1 MQEAG
6 NYRFSPMLGKFTTT
20 NGNTVFTAYAV
31 IDPSTNH
38 PVTGAFYSIILSPD
52 GKKAA
57 IDLYG
62 GLDGDTDQRDIFVA
76 DSRGVG
82 HPVETTNDAYEDIMP
97 QFSPDGK
104 KVVFASLRPI
114 PGYTTDE
121 WQWQIAIM
129 NADGSGMEQVL
140 PIPPGIVY
148 RMAPTF
154 SPNGKQIAT
163 QAIGDLNAGTP
174 FQAILLTNN
183 RRHKSRD
190 PDQSPFLGYL
200 RLLRRSTTIIF
211 RGWPQDRI

>member
-6 NYRFSPMLGKFTTT
+6 NSLFSPMLGKFTTT
-20 NGNTVFTAYAV
+20 NGNTVFTVSAV

-62 GLDGDTDQRDIFVA
+62 GLDGDTDQMDIFVA
-76 DSRGVG
+76 DSSGVG
-82 HPVETTNDAYEDIMP
+82 NPVEITNDAYEDIMP

-104 KVVFASLRPI
+104 KVVFASWRPI
-114 PGYTTDE
+114 PGTRDE
-121 WQWQIAIM
+121 RQWQIAIM
-129 NADGSGMEQVL
+129 NADGSGREQIL

-148 RMAPTF
+148 QMAPTF

-163 QAIGDLNAGTP
+163 QAIGDLNSGLP
-174 FQAILLTNN
+174 FQGILTEV
-183 RRHKSRD
+183 D
-190 PDQSPFLGYL
+190 G
-200 RLLRRSTTIIF
+200 TI
-211 RGWPQDRI
+211 R